1 MAHDDNKTDPGA
13 VPPSGERRPPDPPDG
28 DIQVIDRRWWARA
41 AAGDATDATD
51 VVSNKPS
58 YVQEIEQRLASKDE
72 ELRAT
77 IGRYRDANA
86 EFEQAR
92 ARFRRDVAKEVER
105 GKRAIL
111 ADLLEVLDNLDR
123 AIEAAQPGASGGALV
138 QGVEMVRRQFL
149 DKFASFGVA
158 RLDVLGQPFDPNTHE
173 AAAAVPTSD
182 PGQNGIVVGV
192 IRSGYAIGNDL
203 LRPAVVAVARL
214 TTEGAA
220 S

>member
-1 MAHDDNKTDPGA
+1 MTHDDNKTDPGA
-13 VPPSGERRPPDPPDG
+13 VPSSGERRAPEPPDG
-28 DIQVIDRRWWARA
+28 DIRVIDRRWWARA
-41 AAGDATDATD
+41 AAGDASDGTD
-51 VVSNKPS
+51 VVSDKPS
-58 YVQEIEQRLASKDE
+58 YVQELEQRLASKDD

-77 IGRYRDANA
+77 ISRYRDANT

-111 ADLLEVLDNLDR
+111 ADLLEVIDNLDR
-123 AIEAAQPGASGGALV
+123 AIEAAPPGASSGALM